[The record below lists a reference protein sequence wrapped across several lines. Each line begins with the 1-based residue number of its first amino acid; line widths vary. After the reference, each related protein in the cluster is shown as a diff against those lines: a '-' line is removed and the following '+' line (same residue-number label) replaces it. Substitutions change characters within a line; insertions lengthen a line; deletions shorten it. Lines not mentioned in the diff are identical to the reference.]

1 VEYRFGA
8 SPYHCGVENPN
19 GVEQGVDE
27 VWLDGRRVEGN
38 VVPLV
43 DDGRPHEVRV
53 VMG

>member
-1 VEYRFGA
+1 MVADGASRVEYRLLG
-8 SPYHCGVENPN
+8 PV
-19 GVEQGVDE
+19 E